1 MLKEQKLVVEDLLCD
16 TQQRN
21 DICNKHQNNINKND
35 EFIAKNFEEI
45 SKVRED
51 MLNELSNVRHT
62 ELKEKESLRKIENK
76 KKNKKII
83 NLSNYAFES
92 VVNESS
98 DKCI

>member
-1 MLKEQKLVVEDLLCD
+1 MVVEDLLCD

-21 DICNKHQNNINKND
+21 DICNEHQNNINKND
-35 EFIAKNFEEI
+35 EFIAKNCQ
-45 SKVRED
+45 RED

-62 ELKEKESLRKIENK
+62 ELKEKESLKKIESK

>member
-1 MLKEQKLVVEDLLCD
+1 
-16 TQQRN
+16 
-21 DICNKHQNNINKND
+21 
-35 EFIAKNFEEI
+35 
-45 SKVRED
+45 

-62 ELKEKESLRKIENK
+62 ELKEKESLKKIESK